1 MALFAPVLILLL
13 AGVIDLG
20 RAFYYEVVSSAAARE
35 GTRLMVVQNVQ
46 LGYGGLTDSEVCTR
60 VEQDLGGI
68 FNVVCP
74 YQPLGGDH
82 APPYSSGTDF
92 TPPAA
97 GQAYVILYPP
107 YACTSSPCRA
117 VTGSPLNIPVYTTII
132 YGFTPVMPL
141 TRSFAPS
148 IVMQNYFEM
157 KSDW

>member
-1 MALFAPVLILLL
+1 MNAFPWVNCHRSRPVRCKGQALVEMALFAPVLILLL

-97 GQAYVILYPP
+97 GPAAAAVLRPHARSSRPRAPLPGARRPTPP
-107 YACTSSPCRA
+107 RIAR
-117 VTGSPLNIPVYTTII
+117 
-132 YGFTPVMPL
+132 
-141 TRSFAPS
+141 
-148 IVMQNYFEM
+148 
-157 KSDW
+157 